1 MTDRTAQPLLL
12 RARLERP
19 APGNS
24 QPHSGHAS
32 GAGPAP
38 GFSLDVDLQLPPQGV
53 TALFGPSGS
62 GKTTCLRI
70 VAGLEPGAQG
80 QVSVGGEVW
89 QDSVQRVFRP
99 VHQRPLGCVFQ
110 EASLFAHLSV
120 EGNIRYGFDRTPTA
134 QRRHPWDHALA
145 LLGIGHLL
153 ARRPH
158 QLSGGERQRVA
169 IARALATSP
178 RVLLMDEPLAALD
191 AARKADILPW
201 LEQLHERLDIPV
213 LYVTHS
219 LDEVLRLADHLVLLD
234 AGRVQAQGPVAEL
247 LTRTDLPLAQG
258 DGASALVEARTCG
271 LHPTEGMCT
280 LAFAGGQLLL
290 PQTRTTP
297 LPADTRVR
305 VRIQARDVSLS
316 LDAPQRSSVLNVLP
330 ATVTDLSPNGPGQ
343 VLVGLV
349 VAGAAD
355 PVRSAG
361 SALGTVRNTVHNTA
375 PATRLLSRI
384 SQASAQRLGL
394 APGTPVYA
402 QVKGVA
408 MVR

>member
-1 MTDRTAQPLLL
+1 
-12 RARLERP
+12 
-19 APGNS
+19 
-24 QPHSGHAS
+24 
-32 GAGPAP
+32 
-38 GFSLDVDLQLPPQGV
+38 
-53 TALFGPSGS
+53 
-62 GKTTCLRI
+62 
-70 VAGLEPGAQG
+70 
-80 QVSVGGEVW
+80 
-89 QDSVQRVFRP
+89 
-99 VHQRPLGCVFQ
+99 
-110 EASLFAHLSV
+110 
-120 EGNIRYGFDRTPTA
+120 
-134 QRRHPWDHALA
+134 
-145 LLGIGHLL
+145 LLGISHLL

-219 LDEVLRLADHLVLLD
+219 LDEVLRLADHLVLLN

-258 DGASALVEARTCG
+258 DGASALIEARTCG
-271 LHPTEGMCT
+271 LLPEEGMCA
-280 LAFAGGQLLL
+280 LAFAGGRLLL
-290 PQTRTTP
+290 PQTRTAP

-316 LDAPQRSSVLNVLP
+316 LDPPQRSSVLNVLP
-330 ATVTDLSPNGPGQ
+330 ATVVDLSPNGPGQ
-343 VLVGLV
+343 VLVALN
-349 VAGAAD
+349 VAATQPGQA
-355 PVRSAG
+355 
-361 SALGTVRNTVHNTA
+361 T
-375 PATRLLSRI
+375 TRLLSRI

-394 APGTPVYA
+394 APGVAAYA